1 MSNHSRAERLS
12 RIELPNYTR
21 GEEIFNMTSHIVGGA
36 LGITATTLCV
46 IMAALHANVYGVISG
61 AIYGGMMIILYCMS
75 SIYHGLKPEL
85 KAKKVFRILDHCAI
99 YLLIAGTY
107 TPFTLC
113 TIREANTAL
122 GWVYF
127 GIQWGLAAAGIVL
140 NAIDM
145 KKFKVVS
152 MLLYLGLGWC
162 IVFTI
167 NIVLAS
173 IGIGGL
179 VFLLTGGVS
188 YTIGAVIYGAGKK
201 HAYMHSV
208 FHLFVVVG
216 SLLHFFCILFYVM

>member
-1 MSNHSRAERLS
+1 MTKKISRLS
-12 RIELPNYTR
+12 RIELPHYTK

-46 IMAALHANVYGVISG
+46 IVAALHGNVFGVISG

-113 TIREANTAL
+113 TIREADTAL

-140 NAIDM
+140 NAIDI

-167 NIVLAS
+167 NIVLEG
-173 IGIGGL
+173 IGVGGL
-179 VFLLTGGVS
+179 VFLLTGGVC
-188 YTIGAVIYGAGKK
+188 YTIGAIIYGVGKK
-201 HAYMHSV
+201 HAYMHSI
-208 FHLFVVVG
+208 FHLFVVFG
-216 SLLHFFCILFYVM
+216 SILHFFCILFYVM